1 MKYSYFVFI
10 FISFSSSAFSA
21 PSYSEIY
28 KAATTEKLLV
38 ADIEY
43 KQAVKLSDR
52 VNLPSKEMLEKA
64 FKLYKSAAEKG
75 HVYAMHNLAR
85 SYRNGKFSNTDYKEA
100 FEWYLI
106 AAQFGFAGSQNNLGD
121 MYESGEGVKQSYTD
135 AVYWYTQAAMQGE
148 PTAYFSL
155 GTVYKNG
162 LGVQRN
168 LLESAF
174 WLMLAKAHLKDG
186 LNLNDASTS
195 LSEVSKLI
203 NSEQLKEAE
212 LRARLFKPL
221 QQTTAT
227 LDDR

>member
-1 MKYSYFVFI
+1 
-10 FISFSSSAFSA
+10 
-21 PSYSEIY
+21 
-28 KAATTEKLLV
+28 
-38 ADIEY
+38 
-43 KQAVKLSDR
+43 
-52 VNLPSKEMLEKA
+52 MLEKA

-85 SYRNGKFSNTDYKEA
+85 SYRNGKFSDIDYKEA
-100 FEWYLI
+100 FEWYLN
-106 AAQFGFAGSQNNLGD
+106 ASQFGFAGSQNNLGD
-121 MYESGEGVKQSYTD
+121 MYESGEGVKQSYSD

-162 LGVQRN
+162 FGVQRN

-174 WLMLAKAHLKDG
+174 WLTLAKANLKDG
-186 LNLNDASTS
+186 LNLKDADTS

-203 NSEQLKEAE
+203 NSKQLQEVE

-221 QQTTAT
+221 NQTEAT

>member
-1 MKYSYFVFI
+1 MKYIYVVLIYFT
-10 FISFSSSAFSA
+10 FSNSAFAA
-21 PSYSEIY
+21 PTYSEIFN
-28 KAATTEKLLV
+28 AATTEKILE

-43 KQAVKLSDR
+43 KEAVKLSNR
-52 VNLPSKEMLEKA
+52 VNLPSKEMLEQA

-85 SYRNGKFSNTDYKEA
+85 SYRNSKFSNIDYKEA

-121 MYESGEGVKQSYTD
+121 MYESGQGVKQSYTD

-162 LGVQRN
+162 LGVQKN

-174 WLMLAKAHLKDG
+174 WLMLAKANLKDG
-186 LNLNDASTS
+186 LNLKDADTS
-195 LSEVSKLI
+195 LSEVCKLI
-203 NSEQLKEAE
+203 NPEQLKEVE

-227 LDDR
+227 LGDR

>member
-1 MKYSYFVFI
+1 MKYIYAAII
-10 FISFSSSAFSA
+10 FISFSSTVFSA
-21 PSYSEIY
+21 PSYSVIFN
-28 KAATTEKLLV
+28 AATTEKIIE

-43 KQAVKLSDR
+43 KEAVKLSNR
-52 VNLPSKEMLEKA
+52 VNLPSKEMLEQA

-85 SYRNGKFSNTDYKEA
+85 SYRNGKFSNIDYKEA
-100 FEWYLI
+100 FEWYLN

-121 MYESGEGVKQSYTD
+121 MYESGEGVKQSYAD

-155 GTVYKNG
+155 GTVYKDG

-174 WLMLAKAHLKDG
+174 WLMLARAHLKDG
-186 LNLNDASTS
+186 LNLNDANTS
-195 LSEVSKLI
+195 LNEISKLI
-203 NSEQLKEAE
+203 NSEQFKEAE

-221 QQTTAT
+221 HQTEVTIA
-227 LDDR
+227 DR